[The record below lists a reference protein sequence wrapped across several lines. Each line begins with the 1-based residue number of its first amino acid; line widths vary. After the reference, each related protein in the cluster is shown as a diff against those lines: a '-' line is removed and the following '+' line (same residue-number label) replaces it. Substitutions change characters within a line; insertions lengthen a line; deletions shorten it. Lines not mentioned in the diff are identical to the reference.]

1 MTGAAPAY
9 GLWFLVVVN
18 SAVFIL
24 FAFSFFKPRTR
35 RDWRPFGVK
44 SCMFTD
50 VRNRTEPLAAKTY
63 TRRRRKALRESSP
76 SGPVRRSQVVG
87 ALPRERCRKPLGKSC
102 LLGLTFP
109 AMGDPRVSSC
119 PNRFKGGST

>member
-35 RDWRPFGVK
+35 RDWRSFGVK
-44 SCMFTD
+44 SCID
-50 VRNRTEPLAAKTY
+50 
-63 TRRRRKALRESSP
+63 RKS
-76 SGPVRRSQVVG
+76 VV
-87 ALPRERCRKPLGKSC
+87 
-102 LLGLTFP
+102 
-109 AMGDPRVSSC
+109 
-119 PNRFKGGST
+119 